1 MITAERIT
9 PANAMIFK
17 AVRLNALKDTP
28 DAFSSTYAKESELT
42 DQQWID
48 RAAEWNGTRGVA
60 FLAMKEGNACG
71 IAGSFLNQQDP
82 TRAVLISMW
91 VAPGYRRRGI
101 GQLLVDEI
109 ANWARSR
116 HVRSLEL
123 MVTSVNDS
131 ATRFYER
138 LGFQRTGRTEPYPH
152 NPTVLEYEMSK
163 LIS

>member
-1 MITAERIT
+1 
-9 PANAMIFK
+9 
-17 AVRLNALKDTP
+17 
-28 DAFSSTYAKESELT
+28 
-42 DQQWID
+42 
-48 RAAEWNGTRGVA
+48 
-60 FLAMKEGNACG
+60 
-71 IAGSFLNQQDP
+71 
-82 TRAVLISMW
+82 MW

-152 NPTVLEYEMSK
+152 NSTVLEYEMSK